1 MRSMSI
7 EKSKQKEQELMSEVE
22 KLHEE
27 IKSLQK
33 SSEEGANISQ
43 HLSVEVQEMEEQ
55 IRQRKSEVEK
65 LIQEMRE
72 VNMETLVISPPEE
85 SKQFLDAY
93 VNYCI
98 GPPRPGSSRK
108 MLGSPRQL
116 ENAVPTSKNPHGVWV

>member
-85 SKQFLDAY
+85 SKQFLD
-93 VNYCI
+93 